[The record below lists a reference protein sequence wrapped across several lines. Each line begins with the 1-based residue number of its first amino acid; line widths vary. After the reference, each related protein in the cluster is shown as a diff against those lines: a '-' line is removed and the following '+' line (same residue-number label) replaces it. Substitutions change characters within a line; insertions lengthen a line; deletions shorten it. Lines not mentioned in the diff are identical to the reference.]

1 MTTDHDDPAAREPAV
16 TEPALRVLLVGVVPD
31 AEPFVA
37 GGPFIDAT
45 GGIDA
50 TRCATDAVW
59 LHMAEHA
66 VDVLVTPGDW
76 DGWTRCAAEVAVVVV
91 VAEPLLAADA
101 TRFFQAGAQD
111 VVTVGECRDASWLRR
126 LRAAFERQ
134 RVRTATRQSF
144 ATDTRTGLP
153 HVGQLIEQMSH
164 LLALREREPAPMAL
178 LALRIEGLS
187 STALRLGNEA
197 ASALRR
203 RIAVRLRAGVRASDV
218 VATIGDDSFAVLLS
232 QIDAPGDA
240 DRVLRKLTES
250 ISGTFH
256 LAGRDVA
263 VAVASGIAAYP
274 ADGTQPD
281 MLLRRAA
288 GLAASAMAVGRAGHT
303 NWRESGSS
311 AAANDD
317 AAS

>member
-1 MTTDHDDPAAREPAV
+1 MTTHHDDPSSREPAV
-16 TEPALRVLLVGVVPD
+16 TEPALRVLEVGGVPQ
-31 AEPFVA
+31 VA
-37 GGPFIDAT
+37 ASAADGLEFEAQGSID
-45 GGIDA
+45 I
-50 TRCATDAVW
+50 TRCTVDAAW
-59 LHMAEHA
+59 SQMSEHA
-66 VDVLVTPGDW
+66 VDVLVAPADW
-76 DGWTRCAAEVAVVVV
+76 EGWTRCAAEVAVVVV
-91 VAEPLLAADA
+91 VLEPLLAADA
-101 TRFFQAGAQD
+101 TRLFQAGAQD
-111 VVTVGECRDASWLRR
+111 VVTVGECHDAAWPRR

-134 RVRTATRQSF
+134 RVRSATRQSF

-203 RIAVRLRAGVRASDV
+203 RIAVRLRAAVRASDV

-256 LAGRDVA
+256 LAGHDVA

-303 NWRESGSS
+303 NWREAGS
-311 AAANDD
+311 ATAANDD
-317 AAS
+317 AGG